1 MKFSTTTI
9 TIFLIVVSV
18 SLSNACSGGGSLK
31 CKNEAGE
38 MEMCTANQACLVK
51 YMKSGKIEKTSLKIL
66 FKLQPSLTRIQMRN
80 E

>member
-9 TIFLIVVSV
+9 TIFLIVLSV
-18 SLSNACSGGGSLK
+18 SLSNACTGGGLE

-38 MEMCTANQACLVK
+38 MEMCTGNQACLVK